1 VSTVSA
7 SPIAGHVLA
16 HLDGQ
21 IGSARRLLAHVLR
34 QSGAIRRR
42 DIDGVLAT
50 MTDIQGEMASRG
62 RLESERTELLWRTG
76 SMLGVPAESVTL
88 SELTSLMDDA
98 EADEALARSA
108 ELRGLLAEVEREHA
122 INRALMRQ
130 EMSFLEHLTRM
141 LGLAPEAGGYGPSGS
156 YGTGGYGPGPGVRP
170 AARSTFHVVDYEA

>member
-1 VSTVSA
+1 MNALSA
-7 SPIAGHVLA
+7 APIAGDVLA

-21 IGSARRLLAHVLR
+21 ISSARRLLAVVLR
-34 QSGAIRRR
+34 QAGAIRRR

-50 MTDIQGEMASRG
+50 MTDIQGEMTSRG
-62 RLESERTELLWRTG
+62 KLESERTELLHRTG
-76 SMLGVPAESVTL
+76 GMLGIRAEAVTL

-98 EADEALARSA
+98 EADDALARSA
-108 ELRGLLAEVEREHA
+108 ELRGLLGEVEREHA

-156 YGTGGYGPGPGVRP
+156 YGASGYGPGPGVRP
-170 AARSTFHVVDYEA
+170 AERSSFHVVDYEA

>member
-1 VSTVSA
+1 MNTVTA
-7 SPIAGHVLA
+7 TPIAGDVLA

-21 IGSARRLLAHVLR
+21 IGSARRLLAQVLR

-42 DIDGVLAT
+42 DSDGVLAT

-62 RLESERTELLWRTG
+62 RLENERTELLRRTG
-76 SMLGVPAESVTL
+76 SMLGVPAEAITL

-98 EADEALARSA
+98 DADEALTRSA
-108 ELRGLLAEVEREHA
+108 ELRGLLGEVEREHA

-141 LGLAPEAGGYGPSGS
+141 LGLAPEAGGYGPGGS
-156 YGTGGYGPGPGVRP
+156 HGTGGYGPGPGVRP
-170 AARSTFHVVDYEA
+170 PARPSFHVVDYEA

>member
-1 VSTVSA
+1 MNAVA
-7 SPIAGHVLA
+7 AGPIAGDVLA
-16 HLDGQ
+16 HLAGQ
-21 IGSARRLLAHVLR
+21 IGSAQRLLAHVLQ

-62 RLESERTELLWRTG
+62 RLESERSALLARTG
-76 SMLGVPAESVTL
+76 GMLGIPAEAVTL
-88 SELTSLMDDA
+88 SDLTSLMNDA

-108 ELRGLLAEVEREHA
+108 ELRGLLAEVERDHA

-170 AARSTFHVVDYEA
+170 AARPTFHVVDYEA